1 MGEVSN
7 RKDLKAVRQGLRS
20 SGTSSEAVLWKC
32 LSGNKLDGRKFR
44 RQHTVGPFVLDFY
57 CPSERLC
64 VEVDGGAHHDPTSS
78 INDQSRDEYLTA
90 MGIRVLR
97 IENKE
102 VIDDLEGVKDVIRSY
117 FK

>member
-7 RKDLKAVRQGLRS
+7 RKELKSVRRSLRS

-44 RQHTVGPFVLDFY
+44 RQHSVGPFVLDFY

-64 VEVDGGAHHDPTSS
+64 VEVDGGAHQDPTSS
-78 INDQSRDEYLTA
+78 VNDGSRDRYLA
-90 MGIRVLR
+90 DLGIRVVR
-97 IENKE
+97 IDNKD
-102 VIDDLEGVKDVIRSY
+102 VIDDLDGVKDMIRSY
-117 FK
+117 FI